1 MRATLWSLTFTRPGG
16 FQIKF
21 AQSNRKDTFAIC
33 QLYGLGWKI
42 TSSVFSGLCALLVN
56 SLPAKVDRNVL
67 RVLSWGEITGLHQ
80 NNQGEWLLPE
90 LECNHNAEVK
100 ISFKCI
106 PMEDC
111 GRESSNKNIKIPA
124 EVDRYVWKH
133 TGNRSVN
140 EEVSTFLLQYIFS
153 HFAESK
159 NLGRYRRILLLLIG
173 WVLVFPC
180 SLEMVFFFFLV
191 SRTSNHVEKAILNV
205 VTSLHSNFGAH
216 YLFSWFFFT
225 APSAACSIRL
235 CLLSTESPFPP
246 LPVCSNCRNSSY
258 AVGLCLR
265 WRYRS
270 SIKHTHTHTAI
281 YLCCL

>member
-1 MRATLWSLTFTRPGG
+1 MRATLWSLTFTRPEG

-21 AQSNRKDTFAIC
+21 AQRNRKDTFAIC

-133 TGNRSVN
+133 TGNRYVN

-180 SLEMVFFFFLV
+180 SLEMVFFFFGLQNFKSCWKSYSECCNFLAFKFWCTLLV
-191 SRTSNHVEKAILNV
+191 LV
-205 VTSLHSNFGAH
+205 VLFHSSL
-216 YLFSWFFFT
+216 
-225 APSAACSIRL
+225 CSIQY
-235 CLLSTESPFPP
+235 PP
-246 LPVCSNCRNSSY
+246 LSALNWEPLSSF
-258 AVGLCLR
+258 ACVF
-265 WRYRS
+265 
-270 SIKHTHTHTAI
+270 
-281 YLCCL
+281 